1 MRAFKLVCSL
11 MLLALL
17 ATGCIKVEGEIVV
30 EDDGS
35 GNVTLLTAIDSEGAL
50 AAIAEEFG
58 EAAAEGS
65 PQDACDEF
73 TEEMMTDT
81 DGLPPGATVSEYEED
96 GFCGAQVTYSLDAS
110 TDHSAQISTVF
121 DGGSPRLFKQD
132 ENWIFET
139 RLDTSDITDETE
151 GAPDAF
157 VEELFGDASVRF
169 IVDLPGNAIDGQN
182 NATSVDGGRFTW
194 DIDLNN
200 PEERL
205 FAQTAPGGG
214 GGSGLGMILVIV
226 AVLAL
231 LAAAAWWFLTQRKPA
246 ADAVATEPMGAA
258 PMGAPPMGA
267 TPAPS
272 AAAPPMAATP
282 PIAAEPPVADPVIP
296 EAGTPVTP
304 VTPQNPSV
312 QETVMMRIG
321 DAQDAVEDTAVSAA
335 PVFDE
340 SLNAWVID
348 DPVQGRL
355 VHDAATDTWKP
366 A

>member
-1 MRAFKLVCSL
+1 
-11 MLLALL
+11 MLIALL

-30 EDDGS
+30 DDDGS

-50 AAIAEEFG
+50 GAIAEEFG
-58 EAAAEGS
+58 EAAGDAS
-65 PQDACDEF
+65 PQEACDEF

-81 DGLPPGATVSEYEED
+81 DGLPPGAEVSEYEED
-96 GFCGAQVTYSLDAS
+96 GFCGAQVTYELSAS
-110 TDHSAQISTVF
+110 TDHSVAIETVF

-139 RLDTSDITDETE
+139 RLDTSDITEEAE
-151 GAPDAF
+151 GAPEAF
-157 VEELFGDASVRF
+157 VEELFGDASIRF
-169 IVDLPGNAIDGQN
+169 IVELPGTAIDGQN

-194 DIDLNN
+194 DIDLND

-205 FAQTAPGGG
+205 FAQTAPGSAGG
-214 GGSGLGMILVIV
+214 GGLGLILIIV

-246 ADAVATEPMGAA
+246 GAAGAPMGAA
-258 PMGAPPMGA
+258 PTPGAPAPG
-267 TPAPS
+267 PAS
-272 AAAPPMAATP
+272 APPMAAAP
-282 PIAAEPPVADPVIP
+282 PVSAQPPVAVDPIIP
-296 EAGTPVTP
+296 EPVKP
-304 VTPQNPSV
+304 ITPQNPSV
-312 QETVMMRIG
+312 QETVAMRIG
-321 DAQDAVEDTAVSAA
+321 DAQDAVEETAVSAA

-348 DPVQGRL
+348 DPVQGKL

>member
-1 MRAFKLVCSL
+1 MRWIKTLGAL
-11 MLLALL
+11 MLIALL
-17 ATGCIKVEGEIVV
+17 ATSCIKVEGEIVV
-30 EDDGS
+30 DDDGS
-35 GNVTLLTAIDSEGAL
+35 GNVELLTAIDSEGAL

-58 EAAAEGS
+58 EAAAEGT

-73 TEEMMTDT
+73 TQDMMSDT
-81 DGLPPGATVSEYEED
+81 DGLPPGSQVEEYEE
-96 GFCGAQVTYSLDAS
+96 GSFCGAKITYELSAS
-110 TDHSAQISTVF
+110 TDHSAAIDFVF
-121 DGGSPRLFKQD
+121 EGGSPRLFKQD

-139 RLDTSDITDETE
+139 RLDTSELTDETD

-157 VEELFGDASVRF
+157 IEQLFGDASIRF
-169 IVDLPGNAIDGQN
+169 IVDLPGTAIDGQN

-205 FAQTAPGGG
+205 FAQTAPGGSG
-214 GGSGLGMILVIV
+214 GGGLGLILIIV

-231 LAAAAWWFLTQRKPA
+231 LAAAAWWFLTQRKPST
-246 ADAVATEPMGAA
+246 DVAA
-258 PMGAPPMGA
+258 PMGAAAMPG
-267 TPAPS
+267 
-272 AAAPPMAATP
+272 AAPPMAAAP
-282 PIAAEPPVADPVIP
+282 PIAANPPQADPLAADPIVP
-296 EAGTPVTP
+296 DPVKP

-312 QETVMMRIG
+312 QETVAMNISDLQG
-321 DAQDAVEDTAVSAA
+321 AAEETAASAA

-348 DPVQGRL
+348 DPVQGKL
-355 VHDAATDTWKP
+355 IHDAATDTWKP

>member
-1 MRAFKLVCSL
+1 MRGLKTLGAL
-11 MLLALL
+11 MLIALL

-73 TEEMMTDT
+73 TEEMMNDT
-81 DGLPPGATVSEYEED
+81 GDLPPGATVEEYQED

-110 TDHSAQISTVF
+110 TDHSAQIATVF

-139 RLDTSDITDETE
+139 RLDTSDITDETD

-169 IVDLPGNAIDGQN
+169 IVDLPGTAIDGQN

-200 PEERL
+200 PETRL
-205 FAQTAPGGG
+205 FAQTAPGSGG
-214 GGSGLGMILVIV
+214 GGGLGMILIIV

-231 LAAAAWWFLTQRKPA
+231 LAAAAWWFLTQRKSGG
-246 ADAVATEPMGAA
+246 ADAGAA
-258 PMGAPPMGA
+258 APLA
-267 TPAPS
+267 APG
-272 AAAPPMAATP
+272 AAAPPVAHT
-282 PIAAEPPVADPVIP
+282 PVAQ
-296 EAGTPVTP
+296 TPVAQTP
-304 VTPQNPSV
+304 VMPTAPPDPSV
-312 QETVMMRIG
+312 QETVMMRVG
-321 DAQDAVEDTAVSAA
+321 DAQDAVEDTAVQAA

-340 SLNAWVID
+340 TLHAWVID

>member
-1 MRAFKLVCSL
+1 MRWIKALSAL
-11 MLLALL
+11 MLIALL

-30 EDDGS
+30 DDDGS
-35 GNVTLLTAIDSEGAL
+35 GTVELLTAIDSEGAL

-58 EAAAEGS
+58 EAAVEGT
-65 PQDACDEF
+65 PQDTCDEF
-73 TEEMMTDT
+73 TRDMMNDT
-81 DGLPPGATVSEYEED
+81 DGLPSGAQLEQYEE
-96 GFCGAQVTYSLDAS
+96 GSFCGAKISYELSAS
-110 TDHSAQISTVF
+110 TDHSAAVDFVF
-121 DGGSPRLFKQD
+121 DGASPRLFKQD

-139 RLDTSDITDETE
+139 RVDTSELTDGTE

-157 VEELFGDASVRF
+157 IDELFGDASVRF
-169 IVDLPGNAIDGQN
+169 IVDLPGTAIEGQN

-194 DIDLNN
+194 DVDLND

-214 GGSGLGMILVIV
+214 GGGGLGLILVIV

-231 LAAAAWWFLTQRKPA
+231 LAAAAWWFFTQRKPST
-246 ADAVATEPMGAA
+246 DVAGPM
-258 PMGAPPMGA
+258 
-267 TPAPS
+267 
-272 AAAPPMAATP
+272 AAAPA
-282 PIAAEPPVADPVIP
+282 IAANPDPIVADPVKP
-296 EAGTPVTP
+296 M
-304 VTPQNPSV
+304 TPQNPSV
-312 QETVMMRIG
+312 QETVAMNINDVQG
-321 DAQDAVEDTAVSAA
+321 AAEKTAASAA